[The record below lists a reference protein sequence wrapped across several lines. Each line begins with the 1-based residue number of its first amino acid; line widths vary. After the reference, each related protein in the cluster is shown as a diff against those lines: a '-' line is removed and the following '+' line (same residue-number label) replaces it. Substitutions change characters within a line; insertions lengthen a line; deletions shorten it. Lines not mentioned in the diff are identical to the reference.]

1 MLRQIQCGFDS
12 PDNPRVCCPIQNGNI
27 NTPTRSNESRI
38 EDNTGINS
46 NSGQQ
51 NTNNENTNNQNLQ
64 YDIFNNPL
72 LPTECGKD
80 LTQRI
85 VGGERAGL
93 DEYPWMTLL
102 EYLTCKKLKT
112 DRML

>member
-12 PDNPRVCCPIQNGNI
+12 SDNPRVCCPIQ
-27 NTPTRSNESRI
+27 TRI
-38 EDNTGINS
+38 EDNSRINS

-51 NTNNENTNNQNLQ
+51 NTNNQNTNNQNTNNQNLQ

-85 VGGERAGL
+85 LGGERAGL